1 MMTSLSRKKVRS
13 EVDFGALI
21 ETDYSFSKNLF
32 LKYLNKTKKALI
44 LHSLNRAC

>member
-1 MMTSLSRKKVRS
+1 MMTFLSRGKVQY
-13 EVDFGALI
+13 EVDFAALI

-44 LHSLNRAC
+44 LHSRNRAC

>member
-1 MMTSLSRKKVRS
+1 MMTSLSREKAKN

-21 ETDYSFSKNLF
+21 KAYYSFSKNLF